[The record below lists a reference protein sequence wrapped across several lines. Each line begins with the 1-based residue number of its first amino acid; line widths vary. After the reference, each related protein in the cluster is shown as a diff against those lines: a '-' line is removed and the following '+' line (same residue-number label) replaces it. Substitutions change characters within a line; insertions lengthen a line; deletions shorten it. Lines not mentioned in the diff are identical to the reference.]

1 MVIDYK
7 HRLLKRVDFL
17 KSLIV
22 PFFQSYH
29 TITKEQYNS
38 NVRLR
43 REIEKWVEDA
53 INCVIDIS
61 KTLYSE
67 KKMVIPETNRE
78 LLENIDLLGLF
89 EAKLGS
95 RISQWSVLRNRLAY
109 DYLDLKW
116 DGISR
121 FIKEGEGILKL
132 FTAGVEN
139 YIKGR

>member
-7 HRLLKRVDFL
+7 HRLLKRIDFL

-43 REIEKWVEDA
+43 REVEKWVEDA

>member
-1 MVIDYK
+1 V
-7 HRLLKRVDFL
+7 
-17 KSLIV
+17 
-22 PFFQSYH
+22 
-29 TITKEQYNS
+29 
-38 NVRLR
+38 
-43 REIEKWVEDA
+43 EKWVEDA

>member
-43 REIEKWVEDA
+43 REVEKWVEDA

-95 RISQWSVLRNRLAY
+95 IISQWAVLKNRLAH

>member
-7 HRLLKRVDFL
+7 HRLLKRIDFL

-38 NVRLR
+38 NIRLR

-61 KTLYSE
+61 KTPHSE

-78 LLENIDLLGLF
+78 LLENIDLPRYTQNAPPSCLC
-89 EAKLGS
+89 AC
-95 RISQWSVLRNRLAY
+95 LRP
-109 DYLDLKW
+109 
-116 DGISR
+116 
-121 FIKEGEGILKL
+121 
-132 FTAGVEN
+132 AGRQVST
-139 YIKGR
+139 

>member
-7 HRLLKRVDFL
+7 HRLLKRIDFL

-43 REIEKWVEDA
+43 REVEKWVEDA

-89 EAKLGS
+89 EAERQRGLAARGG
-95 RISQWSVLRNRLAY
+95 RL
-109 DYLDLKW
+109 DGGGLSTPVRGEL
-116 DGISR
+116 GISR
-121 FIKEGEGILKL
+121 FIK
-132 FTAGVEN
+132 
-139 YIKGR
+139 

>member
-7 HRLLKRVDFL
+7 HRLLKRIDFL

-95 RISQWSVLRNRLAY
+95 IISQWAVLRNRLAR

>member
-7 HRLLKRVDFL
+7 HRLLKRIDFL

-43 REIEKWVEDA
+43 REVEKWVEDA

-95 RISQWSVLRNRLAY
+95 IISQWAVLKNRLPTT
-109 DYLDLKW
+109 
-116 DGISR
+116 
-121 FIKEGEGILKL
+121 IL
-132 FTAGVEN
+132 
-139 YIKGR
+139 I

>member
-7 HRLLKRVDFL
+7 HRLLKRIDFL